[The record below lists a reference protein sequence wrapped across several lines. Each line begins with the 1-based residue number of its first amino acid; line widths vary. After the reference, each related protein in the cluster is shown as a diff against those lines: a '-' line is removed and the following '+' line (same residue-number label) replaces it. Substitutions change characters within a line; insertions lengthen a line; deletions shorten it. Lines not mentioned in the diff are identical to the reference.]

1 MKKIYF
7 LVLCTLFL
15 SLFLTSC
22 NSDEELEE
30 SNGVTTGNYWPMAVN
45 NQWTYKYNGVLSTPS
60 KITGTDNFGGVTY
73 YQFQEANAYNLQTW
87 IAKKG
92 ASYFIKIGALNYVE
106 NGVTIKMDS
115 YEYPVLKDDVPVT
128 SAWTGTLKVNVT
140 GTSGGNTVP
149 MTANI
154 KYTGIIT
161 EKDATVVV
169 NGVSYPNVIK
179 LTLKQEVSLQ
189 NQITIAE
196 SIYWYAKNVGPIYSK
211 TISDN
216 VTTESVLVDFILN
229 K

>member
-7 LVLCTLFL
+7 LALFTSFL
-15 SLFLTSC
+15 ALFLTSC
-22 NSDEELEE
+22 SSDDVLD

-45 NQWTYKYNGVLSTPS
+45 NQWTYKSNGVLSTPS
-60 KITGTDNFGGVTY
+60 KIIGTDTFGGVTY
-73 YQFQEANAYNLQTW
+73 YQFQEANVYNLQTW

-92 ASYFIKIGALNYVE
+92 AAYFIKIGALNYVE
-106 NGVTIKMDS
+106 SGVTIKMDS

-128 SAWTGTLKVNVT
+128 STWSGTLKVNVT
-140 GTSGGNTVP
+140 ATSGGNTIP

-216 VTTESVLVDFILN
+216 VTTESILVDFILN
-229 K
+229 N